1 MRVQMRVAALAILA
15 VFVAVPIFSASGD
28 GPSSASSNRA
38 AAVMTTRSAAASAM
52 RQEINQS
59 SSQATTANH
68 SNVLRATLSNGLR
81 VVIVPDDL
89 SPVATT
95 MVNYL
100 VGSNEAP
107 AGFPGTAHA
116 LEHMM
121 FRGSPGLSADQLANI
136 AADMGGQFDADT
148 QQSVT
153 QYFFTVP
160 AEDTDVA
167 LHIEALRMRG
177 LLNTDQLWDK
187 ERGAIEQEVAQDLS
201 NPQYVF
207 ITKLLDNMFKGTPY
221 QHDAL
226 GTRPSFDQT
235 KAAMLKKFYETWY
248 APNNAIM
255 VIAGDVNPQQTLA
268 EVKTLFADIPRKEL
282 PARPS
287 FELGPVSSETLHLPT
302 DLPVGLSVIAYRT
315 PGYDSADF
323 AALDVLSDVL
333 SSQRGTLYALV
344 PQGKALFADFELDP
358 LPKAGLAFA
367 LSVFPRGGNGEGLIT
382 DMRQIIADDL
392 KNGVPADLVDASK
405 RREVAADEFQKNSI
419 EGLANE
425 WSTALAIEGRS
436 TPEEDIHN
444 IEKVTVEDVN
454 RVARQYL
461 APDKAVV
468 AILTP
473 QSSGKPTSP
482 KGFGGAEAL
491 AGSPSGPVALP
502 DWAEKAVTRLAI
514 PEWQLHP
521 VVSTLPNG
529 LKLIVQQEAISNSVT
544 VVGHIKSNPDLET
557 PKGQEG
563 VGSVLNDLFPYGTE
577 KLDRIAYRKALDDIA
592 ADESAG
598 TNFSLSVLTPH
609 FDRGMELLAENELH
623 PGLPEQAF
631 KIVQQQTAQ
640 TVAGELQSPDFLTTQ
655 AFNKGLL
662 PKDDPELRHATPQSV
677 ESVTMDNIRAY
688 YQHVYRPD
696 LTTIVVIGNVA
707 PEQAKTVVEKYFG
720 SWAVTGPKPETD
732 LSPLPPNPTSTTAVP
747 DKARVQV
754 IVDLGE
760 TLQLNR
766 FNPDYYALELGNH
779 VLGGGFYATRLYR
792 DLRENAGL
800 VYYVGSSFQIG
811 KTRSTYQVNYA
822 CDPPNVSKARAI
834 IVRNLT
840 AMQKDPVTDHELAQA
855 KAMMLRQIPLSQ
867 GSETNIADGMLSRSE
882 IGLPLDEPIVAARHY
897 IALTAPEVQAA
908 FTKWL
913 RPNDLVQVTEG
924 PTPQ

>member
-1 MRVQMRVAALAILA
+1 MRVSMRVGTLLILV
-15 VFVAVPIFSASGD
+15 VFIVVPMFSAWGD
-28 GPSSASSNRA
+28 GSSATPKNASNAIA
-38 AAVMTTRSAAASAM
+38 AARSVGARTV
-52 RQEINQS
+52 RQEMGQPA
-59 SSQATTANH
+59 SQAGESN

-81 VVIVPDDL
+81 VVIVPDNL

-116 LEHMM
+116 VEHVM

-148 QQSVT
+148 QQTVT

-177 LLNTDQLWDK
+177 VLSTTQLWDK

-207 ITKLLDNMFKGTPY
+207 FTKLLDAMFKGTPY

-235 KAAMLKKFYETWY
+235 TADMLKKFYDTWY

-255 VIAGDVNPQQTLA
+255 VVAGDVNPQKTLA
-268 EVKTLFADIPRKEL
+268 EIKSLFGDIPAKKL
-282 PARPS
+282 PPHP
-287 FELGPVSSETLHLPT
+287 PVSLQPVSTETLRLPT

-367 LSVFPRGGNGEGLIT
+367 LAVFPRGANGEALVG
-382 DMRQIIADDL
+382 DVRQIIADDL

-405 RREVAADEFQKNSI
+405 RREVAAEEFQKNSI

-425 WSTALAIEGRS
+425 WSTALAVEGRTS
-436 TPEEDIHN
+436 PEEDIQN
-444 IEKVTVEDVN
+444 IEKVTVDDVN
-454 RVARQYL
+454 RVARKYL
-461 APDKAVV
+461 APDKAVT

-473 QSSGKPTSP
+473 QPSGKPLSS

-491 AGSPSGPVALP
+491 AGSPSGPVTLP
-502 DWAEKAVTRLAI
+502 DWAENAVTRLNI

-557 PKGQEG
+557 PQGQDG
-563 VGSVLNDLFPYGTE
+563 VGSILSDLFPYGTE
-577 KLDRIAYRKALDDIA
+577 TLDRIAYRKALDDIA

-598 TNFSLSVLTPH
+598 TDFSLSVLTPH
-609 FDRGMELLAENELH
+609 FDRGMQLLAENELH
-623 PGLPEQAF
+623 PALPAQAF
-631 KIVQQQTAQ
+631 TIVQHQTAQ
-640 TVAGELQSPDFLTTQ
+640 TVAGELESPDFLTRQ
-655 AFNKGLL
+655 AFDKGLL
-662 PKDDPELRHATPQSV
+662 PKDDPQLRHATPQTV
-677 ESVTMDNIRAY
+677 ESVKLPDVRTY

-696 LTTIVVIGNVA
+696 LATIVVIGNVT
-707 PEQAKTVVEKYFG
+707 PDQAKTVVEKYFG
-720 SWAVTGPKPETD
+720 SWSATGEKPETD
-732 LSPLPPNPTSTTAVP
+732 LSPVPPNAVSTTAVP
-747 DKARVQV
+747 DSARVQD
-754 IVDLGE
+754 IVNLGE

-792 DLRENAGL
+792 DLRENGGL
-800 VYYVGSSFQIG
+800 VYYVGSSFRIG
-811 KTRSTYQVNYA
+811 KTRSTYEVNYA
-822 CDPPNVSKARAI
+822 CDPPKVSQARAI
-834 IVRNLT
+834 IVRDLT
-840 AMQKDPVTDHELAQA
+840 AMQKEPVSDHELKQA
-855 KAMMLRQIPLSQ
+855 KAMLLRQIPLSQ
-867 GSETNIADGMLSRSE
+867 GSETSIADGLLSRSD
-882 IGLPLDEPIVAARHY
+882 IGLPLDEPIVAAHHY
-897 IALTAPEVQAA
+897 LALTAPEVQAA
-908 FTKWL
+908 FSKWL
-913 RPNDLVQVTEG
+913 RPDGLVQVTEG
-924 PTPQ
+924 PAPQ